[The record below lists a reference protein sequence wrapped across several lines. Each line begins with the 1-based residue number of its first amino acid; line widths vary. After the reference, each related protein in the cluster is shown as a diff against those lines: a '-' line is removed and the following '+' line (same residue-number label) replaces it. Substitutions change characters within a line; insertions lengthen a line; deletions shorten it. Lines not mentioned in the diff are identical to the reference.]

1 MWDLEVFHFL
11 AFVSILAKQVIHKWI
26 QCKKKIIKREKYI
39 KFTVVLP
46 TLGQPRSLESLPNQV
61 HFWLKEE
68 YQSSSKNSPIFS
80 SKRLSLQW
88 YSSRGR
94 GQEPGSLE
102 CHSPD
107 VQNVT
112 NLLALEDLVYRGISL
127 VQFVAYKKMDYF

>member
-26 QCKKKIIKREKYI
+26 QCKKNHKREKYI

-46 TLGQPRSLESLPNQV
+46 TLGQPRSLESLPNHI

-68 YQSSSKNSPIFS
+68 YQSSSKNSLIFS